1 MNELQN
7 GFSPKKGPFWL
18 ICEMDSSGNIVFEKL
33 LFRSVELSQI
43 TPSHKDIWDSCRGN
57 IKKPWNYYPRGRV
70 EVKKDK
76 AIVYANSHCFEY
88 ADLSEQLRIAYN
100 LGNLSLE
107 FKADDS
113 SHYTEGVWG
122 NYRTR
127 RN

>member
-1 MNELQN
+1 MTDMLNEN
-7 GFSPKKGPFWL
+7 YPKKGPFWL
-18 ICEMDSSGNIVFEKL
+18 ICEIDSVGNISPEKL
-33 LFRSVELSQI
+33 LSCSVELSKI

-76 AIVYANSHCFEY
+76 AIVYANPHCFEY

-100 LGNLSLE
+100 LGALLLE
-107 FKADDS
+107 LKADNS
-113 SHYTEGVWG
+113 VHYTEGVWG

-127 RN
+127 RK